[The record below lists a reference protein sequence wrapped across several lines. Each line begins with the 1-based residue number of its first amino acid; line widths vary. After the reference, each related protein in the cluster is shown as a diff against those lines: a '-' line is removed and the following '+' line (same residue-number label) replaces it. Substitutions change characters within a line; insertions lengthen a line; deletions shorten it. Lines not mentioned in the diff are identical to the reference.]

1 MQPSLP
7 QIDPV
12 ISEHLESLRGM
23 PPRDSQA
30 AARGRAAFLA
40 QAEIYAQAVS
50 RPRKQRL
57 RYWNFNSKNLFQRK
71 ERFSMFTTLVSI
83 FAVLAMTLGG
93 AGATVYA
100 AQGSLPGEALYQVKI
115 QSEDIRLTWEEGET
129 EQIELAL
136 QFANS
141 RIQEIQT
148 MLAKDQTPP
157 ESLMIRLQNQ
167 IDTALRLASG
177 LDEDRL
183 APALQRIRQ
192 TLEQQE
198 QTLARFQESAGLQ
211 NEAILA
217 QVRARIQLR
226 LSWVEEGQ
234 TDPFSF
240 RARFGPGG
248 NEDFPAVLTLTTGD
262 GFGPGPFVT
271 GTPTPGTGYG
281 PGPGPQATCTCTPQS
296 GQGPQPTPGPGK
308 GTGPGPQPSSTCT
321 PQAGAGPQLTPGAG
335 DGAGPGP
342 QPAPGEDN
350 TSPGPQPTSEPQDG
364 AGPGPQPTDP
374 GNGSGG
380 PGSGNRP

>member
-136 QFANS
+136 QFANR

-198 QTLARFQESAGLQ
+198 QTLARFQESGGLQ

>member
-136 QFANS
+136 QFANR

-198 QTLARFQESAGLQ
+198 QTLARFQESGGLQ

-217 QVRARIQLR
+217 QVRDRIQLR